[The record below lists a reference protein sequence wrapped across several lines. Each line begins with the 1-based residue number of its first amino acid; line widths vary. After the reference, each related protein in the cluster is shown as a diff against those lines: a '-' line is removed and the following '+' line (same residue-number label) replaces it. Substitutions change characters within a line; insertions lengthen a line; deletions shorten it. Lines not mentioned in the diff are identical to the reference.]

1 MDCKEEREEENRE
14 EGKVIGRMKK
24 RKRERPLET
33 VLRAV
38 LGNSVCHLDYDTLTN
53 LQVRTVIGMY
63 LSSILKNPQAPL
75 LENVN
80 YNNV

>member
-1 MDCKEEREEENRE
+1 MQGRKERRKQGRRKGDREDEK
-14 EGKVIGRMKK
+14 GG
-24 RKRERPLET
+24 ERPLET

-38 LGNSVCHLDYDTLTN
+38 LGNSVCHLDYDILTN